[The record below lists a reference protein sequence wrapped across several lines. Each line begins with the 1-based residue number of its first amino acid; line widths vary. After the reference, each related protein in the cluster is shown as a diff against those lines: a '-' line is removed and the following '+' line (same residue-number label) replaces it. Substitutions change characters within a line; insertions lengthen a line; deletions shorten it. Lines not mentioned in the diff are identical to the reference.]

1 MKDFEEKKKK
11 ILQEIEEKID
21 IMKTHELIYWMD
33 VKKWVKEI
41 LEENEIRRD

>member
-21 IMKTHELIYWMD
+21 IMKNHPLIYWID
-33 VKKWVKEI
+33 VKQWVKEI
-41 LEENEIRRD
+41 LEENEIRRE

>member
-1 MKDFEEKKKK
+1 VKDFEEKKKK

-21 IMKTHELIYWMD
+21 IMKTHELVYWMD

-41 LEENEIRRD
+41 LEENEIRRE

>member
-21 IMKTHELIYWMD
+21 IMKTHELVYWMD

-41 LEENEIRRD
+41 LEENEIRRE